1 MGSSALEL
9 GKLRP
14 REAQGPAAIRAGIRI
29 RCSRLPGWRSF
40 CPSCLLPDAA
50 GNGATVTRSSTPQAA
65 SWFWVFPED
74 QARAAKM
81 MRTDVHLCLGNSLSV
96 RSYQSL
102 RDFSCVTT
110 RIPARASLPSCLQL
124 KCLLLF
130 VCFRLCWVF
139 TAVRAFS
146 TCGEQ
151 GLLSSCG
158 ARGLVAVASP
168 ATGHRL

>member
-81 MRTDVHLCLGNSLSV
+81 MRTDVHLCLGTHF
-96 RSYQSL
+96 R
-102 RDFSCVTT
+102 
-110 RIPARASLPSCLQL
+110 
-124 KCLLLF
+124 F
-130 VCFRLCWVF
+130 VP
-139 TAVRAFS
+139 TRAFVIFHVLQR
-146 TCGEQ
+146 EYP
-151 GLLSSCG
+151 
-158 ARGLVAVASP
+158 LVLPFLHVFN
-168 ATGHRL
+168 